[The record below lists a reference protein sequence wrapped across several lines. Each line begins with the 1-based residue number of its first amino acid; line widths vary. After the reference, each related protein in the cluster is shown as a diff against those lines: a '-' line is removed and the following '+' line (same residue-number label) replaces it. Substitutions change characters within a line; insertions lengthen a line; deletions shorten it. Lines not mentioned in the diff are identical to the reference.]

1 MQTLPLDPGEEARA
15 ATLMESD
22 CQRQAGRWHVR
33 RTRTA
38 GTSARHAMGHP
49 SEAGKAGYSRTFR
62 SRTAAQR
69 EADAWNGAGDFAEHG
84 PAGWTAEVIPGLAP
98 SERAVRE
105 INASVQR
112 EA

>member
-1 MQTLPLDPGEEARA
+1 MQTLPLDPGEEARV

-22 CQRQAGRWHVR
+22 YQRQADRWHVK

-38 GTSARHAMGHP
+38 DTSARHALGHP
-49 SEAGKAGYSRTFR
+49 SEAGKAGYFRTFR
-62 SRTAAQR
+62 SQAAAQR

-84 PAGWTAEVIPGLAP
+84 PTDWRAEVIPGRAP
-98 SERAVRE
+98 TEREVRE

>member
-22 CQRQAGRWHVR
+22 YQRQADRWHVK

-38 GTSARHAMGHP
+38 DTSARHALGHP
-49 SEAGKAGYSRTFR
+49 SEAGKAGYFRTFR
-62 SRTAAQR
+62 SQAAAQR

-84 PAGWTAEVIPGLAP
+84 PTDW
-98 SERAVRE
+98 RAVVFHDTATTE
-105 INASVQR
+105 S
-112 EA
+112 

>member
-1 MQTLPLDPGEEARA
+1 MQTLPLDPGEEARV

-22 CQRQAGRWHVR
+22 CRRQADPWHVK

-38 GTSARHAMGHP
+38 DTSARHAMGHP
-49 SEAGKAGYSRTFR
+49 SEAGKVGYSKTFR
-62 SRTAAQR
+62 SQAAAQR
-69 EADAWNGAGDFAEHG
+69 EADAWNGAGDFAKHG
-84 PAGWTAEVIPGLAP
+84 PADWTAEVIPGRAP
-98 SERAVRE
+98 SEREVQE